1 MNHLFRILAIVIYI
15 LLPWNISYG
24 GVFNTSKSFDL
35 LCVPQYIDHIKDD
48 ARFAELCSDSIFI
61 ANITD
66 VNSNSS
72 ASKLCNLY
80 SEIHGDKDDITKC
93 LFTIQHLDSLAR
105 DVEWAKGI
113 LSVQPQLSYICHKLV
128 EHGYSD
134 YWDNTV
140 YPKLKSHIDNYNL
153 NKDLLNNINRNL
165 IEFFLPESL
174 SDIQSKIY
182 ILDIENAFNL
192 SDESFCCTPL
202 ILNPEI
208 EKQLRI
214 NFMNIYIHENLHN
227 LHVSPELMEKLSELD
242 CDPFY
247 RSKEDIAQ
255 KHGEGR
261 NEAFVVAAELFIS
274 RKLGIRDNQNVYE
287 ELSQYVDGSLVL
299 APIIYVNL
307 SDRIPDESYNDF
319 LIRLFDTGILRAGAI
334 KDRYDKAMTA
344 IQSEIDK

>member
-128 EHGYSD
+128 EHGFS
-134 YWDNTV
+134 
-140 YPKLKSHIDNYNL
+140 YPNLCLTSNPKYIFWILKMLLIFQMSH
-153 NKDLLNNINRNL
+153 
-165 IEFFLPESL
+165 F
-174 SDIQSKIY
+174 
-182 ILDIENAFNL
+182 AA
-192 SDESFCCTPL
+192 
-202 ILNPEI
+202 
-208 EKQLRI
+208 
-214 NFMNIYIHENLHN
+214 LH
-227 LHVSPELMEKLSELD
+227 
-242 CDPFY
+242 
-247 RSKEDIAQ
+247 
-255 KHGEGR
+255 
-261 NEAFVVAAELFIS
+261 LF
-274 RKLGIRDNQNVYE
+274 
-287 ELSQYVDGSLVL
+287 
-299 APIIYVNL
+299 
-307 SDRIPDESYNDF
+307 
-319 LIRLFDTGILRAGAI
+319 
-334 KDRYDKAMTA
+334 
-344 IQSEIDK
+344 